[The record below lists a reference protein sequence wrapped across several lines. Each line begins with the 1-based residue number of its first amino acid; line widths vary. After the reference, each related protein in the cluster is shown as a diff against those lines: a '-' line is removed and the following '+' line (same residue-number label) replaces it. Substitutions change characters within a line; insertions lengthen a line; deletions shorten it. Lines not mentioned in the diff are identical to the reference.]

1 MICEFSNWWLCG
13 VGSWKR
19 AGNSAFEFS
28 STKRKLCRR
37 RRPTTWTTKASE
49 MRQPD
54 WISIRWV
61 SRVCAN
67 VCALGN
73 ERLPH
78 GLDVRLSFQFP
89 LSLIEQRLRGWR
101 KEEGEG
107 IATNR
112 GGFFFPS
119 SSCLTFPLDIHLVLV
134 PSFFRSAV
142 AYDEETCNGI
152 LMRHSICM
160 YR

>member
-89 LSLIEQRLRGWR
+89 LSLIEQRLCGWR
-101 KEEGEG
+101 KGG
-107 IATNR
+107 R
-112 GGFFFPS
+112 GHRDEPWRIFLPFFFLSYFS
-119 SSCLTFPLDIHLVLV
+119 SGHP
-134 PSFFRSAV
+134 PRARSFF
-142 AYDEETCNGI
+142 
-152 LMRHSICM
+152 LSIGRCVWW
-160 YR
+160 RNV